1 MTLTELSIKRPT
13 LLVVLFTVLG
23 ILGLFSYQQLQYELL
38 PKMTPPVV
46 TVSIRYPG
54 ASPSE
59 VETSLTKPVEEA
71 VSAIEKI
78 SSITSTSTEG
88 MSIVAIEFSNSANIE
103 KALQDAQRKI
113 NEVRDR
119 FPTEAK
125 APVITRFALDEAPVL
140 RIGATSSL
148 PDTDFYQ
155 MLKDNIQPQLASVA
169 GVGQVYL
176 LGGREREIRVNI
188 DLERLQS
195 YSLTIPDVLKE
206 VGKANLDFPTGKIDD
221 RDRQFVV
228 RLAGKFTN
236 LEELKALILRS
247 SSFGPVAL
255 RDVAEVEDGFK
266 EITTLTR
273 VNGRSAVGIMVM
285 KQSDANTVD
294 VSRLTRAALSRLTVL
309 YHDRN
314 LSFDIAQDASTFT
327 IEAVTAVQHD
337 LMLAVLLV
345 ALVMMLFLHS
355 LRNSLIVLV
364 SIPTSLV
371 TTFIGM
377 YMFGF
382 SLNLMTLLSLSLV
395 VGVLVDDS
403 IVVLENIYRH
413 LERGEEPRQAALIGR
428 NEIGF
433 TALSITLVDVVV
445 FLPLSL
451 VSGIVGNILREFSV
465 VMVISTLVSLFV
477 SFTLTP
483 LLASRFSKVEK
494 FSGKNLPEKFA
505 IAFEGNF
512 QRFRQSYLDILQWSL
527 RNPYKVFF
535 SAIVL
540 LVASF
545 SLLVFG
551 FIGGEFISVS
561 DRGEFAVKLEL
572 EPGTPLAETN
582 RLTRSVERRLTAM
595 PEVKKV
601 MVNVGSSNEGFLNQ
615 SADNIS
621 EINVKLSPKE
631 DRTRSTDAIMQ
642 AIRIN
647 LQDIA
652 GLKANIN
659 PIGIFG
665 TANETP
671 VAVILSGPLRSQVT
685 RVAETLRD
693 SVKTIKGTADVKLT
707 SQIGSPEM
715 RIVVDREK
723 MASFGIS
730 IADVGAALRTAY
742 AGDEAG
748 KYRDGSDEYDIRVM
762 LDKSYR
768 QNTSTL
774 AEITFRTPQGDMVR
788 LGQFVTFEQDRGYTQ
803 LQRKDRNN
811 AVWVKAQVV
820 GRPVGSIGNDIERI
834 IANLKKSGIMPAT
847 VSYAYDSDLKRQ
859 KESNSTLMLSFLV
872 AIIFVYLIM
881 VALYDSYIW
890 PMVVMFSIPLAIIG
904 ALFALAITGK
914 SLSIFTILGI
924 IMLVGLVGKNAILL
938 VDFINKF
945 RLEGMEL
952 SEAIIEAAKDRLRPI
967 LMTTLTLI
975 FGLLPIA
982 LSGSSGSEWKS
993 GLAVALVGGLA
1004 SSMFLTLLV
1013 IPVVYVWFD
1022 REPGKFID
1030 WIIRQTMKFIEWFN
1044 SIFMKS
1050 FVLKGKR

>member
-1 MTLTELSIKRPT
+1 MTLTELAIKRPT
-13 LLVVLFTVLG
+13 LIVVLFTVLA
-23 ILGLFSYQQLQYELL
+23 ILGLFSYGQLQYELL

-78 SSITSTSTEG
+78 ASITSTSTEG
-88 MSIVAIEFSNSANIE
+88 LSIVAIEFSNSANIE

-119 FPTEAK
+119 FPDDAK
-125 APVITRFALDEAPVL
+125 PPVITRFALDEVPVL

-148 PDTDFYQ
+148 SDTDFYR
-155 MLKDNIQPQLASVA
+155 MLKDDIKPLLSSVA

-188 DLERLQS
+188 DLQRLQS
-195 YSLTIPDVLKE
+195 YSLTVPDLLKE

-228 RLAGKFTN
+228 RLAGKFSN
-236 LEELKALILRS
+236 LQELQDLVLRS
-247 SSFGPVAL
+247 TPNGKVTL

-266 EITTLTR
+266 EISTLTR
-273 VNGRSAVGIMVM
+273 LNGRASVGIMIM

-294 VSRLTRAALSRLTVL
+294 VSRLTRVALTRLEKL
-309 YHDRN
+309 YKEKN

-327 IEAVTAVQHD
+327 LEAVTAVQHD

-364 SIPTSLV
+364 SIPTSLI
-371 TTFIGM
+371 TTFTGM
-377 YMFGF
+377 YLFGF

-413 LERGEEPRQAALIGR
+413 LERGEEPRSAALLGR

-494 FSGKNLPEKFA
+494 LTGRNFFEKFA
-505 IAFEGNF
+505 IAFEQNY
-512 QRFRQSYLDILQWSL
+512 QRFRQFYLDLLQWSL
-527 RNPYKVFF
+527 RNPRKVFF
-535 SAIVL
+535 SAIL
-540 LVASF
+540 LLAASF
-545 SLLVFG
+545 SLLIFG
-551 FIGGEFISVS
+551 KIGGEFIEVS
-561 DRGEFAVKLEL
+561 DRGEFSVMLEL
-572 EPGTPLAETN
+572 EPGTNLEETN
-582 RLTRSVERRLTAM
+582 RLTRMVEHRLSAM
-595 PEVKKV
+595 PDVKKLL
-601 MVNVGSSNEGFLNQ
+601 VNVGASSEGFFNQ

-621 EINVKLSPKE
+621 ELNVRLSPKE
-631 DRTRSTDAIMQ
+631 ERKNSTGDVMQ
-642 AIRIN
+642 AIRTN
-647 LQDIA
+647 LKDVV
-652 GLKANIN
+652 GLKASIN

-671 VAVILSGPLRSQVT
+671 VAVIISGPLRSQVT
-685 RVAETLRD
+685 RVAEALRD
-693 SVKTIKGTADVKLT
+693 SIKTIPGTADVKLT
-707 SQIGSPEM
+707 SRVGNPEM

-723 MASFGIS
+723 MATFGLS

-748 KYRDGSDEYDIRVM
+748 KYRDGGDEYDIKVM
-762 LDKSYR
+762 LDKFYR
-768 QNTSTL
+768 QDTSTL
-774 AEITFRTPQGDMVR
+774 AEITFRTPQGDMVK
-788 LGQFVTFEQDRGYTQ
+788 LGQFVSFEQDRGYTL

-811 AVWVKAQVV
+811 AVWVKAQVI
-820 GRPVGSIGNDIERI
+820 GRPVGSIGQDIERVMT
-834 IANLKKSGIMPAT
+834 NMKKRGLMPST
-847 VSYAYDSDLKRQ
+847 LSYAYESDLKRQ
-859 KESNSTLMLSFLV
+859 GESFSTLLMAFMV

-881 VALYDSYIW
+881 VALYDSYVW

-904 ALFALAITGK
+904 ALFALALTGK

-945 RLEGMEL
+945 RLEGM
-952 SEAIIEAAKDRLRPI
+952 AINDSINEAAKERLRPI

-1022 REPGKFID
+1022 KLRSRLATFRWAKG
-1030 WIIRQTMKFIEWFN
+1030 TVN
-1044 SIFMKS
+1044 S
-1050 FVLKGKR
+1050 

>member
-13 LLVVLFTVLG
+13 LIVVLFSVLG
-23 ILGLFSYQQLQYELL
+23 ILGLFSYMQLQYELL

-46 TVSIRYPG
+46 TVSIQYPG
-54 ASPSE
+54 ASPGE

-78 SSITSTSTEG
+78 SAITSTSTEG
-88 MSIVAIEFSNSANIE
+88 LSVVSIEFSNSADIE

-113 NEVRDR
+113 NEVSDR
-119 FPTEAK
+119 FPDEAK
-125 APVITRFALDEAPVL
+125 APVITRFALDEVPVL
-140 RIGATSSL
+140 RIGVTSSL
-148 PDTDFYQ
+148 PDTDFYR
-155 MLKDNIQPQLASVA
+155 MLKDDVKPLLSSVA

-188 DLERLQS
+188 DLERLQG
-195 YSLTIPDVLKE
+195 YTLTVPDVLKE

-228 RLAGKFTN
+228 RLAGKFTS
-236 LEELKALILRS
+236 LEELKNLSLRS
-247 SSFGPVAL
+247 SSAGKVTL
-255 RDVAEVEDGFK
+255 RDVADVEDGFR

-273 VNGRSAVGIMVM
+273 VNGKSAVGIVIM

-294 VSRLTRAALSRLTVL
+294 VSRLTRAALSRLEKL
-309 YHDRN
+309 YKDRN

-327 IEAVTAVQHD
+327 LEAVTAVQHD
-337 LMLAVLLV
+337 LFLAVLLV
-345 ALVMMLFLHS
+345 ALVMLLFLHS
-355 LRNSLIVLV
+355 FRNSLIVLV

-377 YMFGF
+377 YLFGF

-413 LERGEEPRQAALIGR
+413 LERGEESRSAALAGR

-483 LLASRFSKVEK
+483 LLASRFSKVENL
-494 FSGKNLPEKFA
+494 SGKNPLEKFA
-505 IAFEGNF
+505 IAFERNF
-512 QRFRQSYLDILQWSL
+512 QRFRDHYIFLLQWSL
-527 RNPYKVFF
+527 RNPRKVILG
-535 SAIVL
+535 ATL
-540 LVASF
+540 LLFASF
-545 SLLVFG
+545 SLLFLG

-561 DRGEFAVKLEL
+561 DRGEFSVKMEL
-572 EPGTPLAETN
+572 EPGTRLDETN
-582 RLTRSVERRLTAM
+582 RLTRVVEGRLASM
-595 PEVKKV
+595 PEVKKILA
-601 MVNVGSSNEGFLNQ
+601 NVGVSTEGFFNQ

-621 EINVKLSPKE
+621 ELNVRLSAKE
-631 DRTRSTDAIMQ
+631 DRSRSTDEIMQ
-642 AIRIN
+642 SIRVG
-647 LQDIA
+647 LKDIV
-652 GLKANIN
+652 GLKASIN

-671 VAVILSGPLRSQVT
+671 VIVIISGPLRSQVT
-685 RVAETLRD
+685 RVAEALRD
-693 SVKTIKGTADVKLT
+693 SVKTISGTADVKLT
-707 SQIGSPEM
+707 SQVGNPEM
-715 RIVVDREK
+715 RVVVDREK
-723 MASFGIS
+723 MASFGLT

-748 KYRDGSDEYDIRVM
+748 KYREGNNEYDIRVK
-762 LDKSYR
+762 LDDHYR
-768 QNTSTL
+768 HDTATL
-774 AEITFRTPQGDMVR
+774 SEITFRTPGGDMVR
-788 LGQFVTFEQDRGYTQ
+788 LGQFVTIEQDRGYTQ
-803 LQRKDRNN
+803 LQRRDRNN
-811 AVWVKAQVV
+811 AVWVKSQVI
-820 GRPVGSIGNDIERI
+820 GRPVGSVGKEIERI
-834 IANLKKSGIMPAT
+834 LANMKKKGIMPST
-847 VSYAYDSDLKRQ
+847 VSYAYESDLKRQ
-859 KESNSTLMLSFLV
+859 GESNSTLLMSFMV
-872 AIIFVYLIM
+872 AMIFVYLIM
-881 VALYDSYIW
+881 VALYDSYVW

-904 ALFALAITGK
+904 ALFALALSGK

-952 SEAIIEAAKDRLRPI
+952 SEAIMESAKERLRPI

-982 LSGSSGSEWKS
+982 LSSSSGSEWKS
-993 GLAVALVGGLA
+993 GLAVALVGGLF

-1022 REPGKFID
+1022 KVHQKFSGLWRKPG
-1030 WIIRQTMKFIEWFN
+1030 
-1044 SIFMKS
+1044 
-1050 FVLKGKR
+1050 V

>member
-1 MTLTELSIKRPT
+1 MTITELSIKRPT
-13 LLVVLFTVLG
+13 LIVVLFTVLA
-23 ILGLFSYQQLQYELL
+23 ILGLFSYAQLQYELL

-46 TVSIRYPG
+46 TISIRYPG
-54 ASPSE
+54 ASPGE
-59 VETSLTKPVEEA
+59 VETSLTKPAEEA

-88 MSIVAIEFSNSANIE
+88 LSVVAIEFSNSANIE

-119 FPTEAK
+119 FPEEAK
-125 APVITRFALDEAPVL
+125 PPVITRFALDETPVL

-155 MLKDNIQPQLASVA
+155 MLKNDVKPLLSSVA

-176 LGGREREIRVNI
+176 VGGREREIRVNI
-188 DLERLQS
+188 DLQRLQG
-195 YSLTIPDVLKE
+195 YGLTVPDVLKE

-236 LEELKALILRS
+236 LEELQHLVLRS
-247 SSFGPVAL
+247 STTGTVTL
-255 RDVAEVEDGFK
+255 RDVAEVEDGFR

-273 VNGRSAVGIMVM
+273 LNGRASVGIMIM

-294 VSRLTRAALSRLTVL
+294 VSRLTRATLTRLEKL
-309 YHDRN
+309 YKDKS

-327 IEAVTAVQHD
+327 LDAVTAVQHD

-364 SIPTSLV
+364 SIPTSLI
-371 TTFIGM
+371 TTFTGM
-377 YMFGF
+377 YLFGF

-413 LERGEEPRQAALIGR
+413 LERGEEPAKAALAGR

-451 VSGIVGNILREFSV
+451 VSGLVGNILREFSV

-494 FSGKNLPEKFA
+494 LTGKNPFEVFA
-505 IAFEGNF
+505 ISFERNF
-512 QRFRQSYLDILQWSL
+512 HSFRQKYLDILQWSL
-527 RNPYKVFF
+527 HNPRKVFF
-535 SAIVL
+535 SAILL

-551 FIGGEFISVS
+551 KIGGEFIEVS
-561 DRGEFAVKLEL
+561 DQGEFSVMMEL
-572 EPGTPLAETN
+572 EPGTNLEETN
-582 RLTRSVERRLTAM
+582 RLTRMVEHRLSTL
-595 PEVKKV
+595 PEVKKLL
-601 MVNVGSSNEGFLNQ
+601 VNVGASSEGFFNQ

-621 EINVKLSPKE
+621 ELNVRLTPKE
-631 DRTRSTDAIMQ
+631 QRTRSTGEIMQ
-642 AIRIN
+642 AIRTS
-647 LQDIA
+647 LKDIP
-652 GLKANIN
+652 GLKTSIN

-671 VAVILSGPLRSQVT
+671 VAVILSGPTRSQVT
-685 RVAETLRD
+685 RVAEALRD
-693 SVKTIKGTADVKLT
+693 SIKTIKGTADVKLT
-707 SQIGSPEM
+707 SQVGSPEM

-723 MASFGIS
+723 MATFGLS

-748 KYRDGSDEYDIRVM
+748 KYRDGGDEYDIRVM
-762 LDKSYR
+762 LDKFYR
-768 QNTSTL
+768 QNTSTI
-774 AEITFRTPQGDMVR
+774 ADITFRTPQGDLVK

-811 AVWVKAQVV
+811 AVWLKAQAVD
-820 GRPVGSIGNDIERI
+820 RPIGSIGKDIERI
-834 IANLKKSGIMPAT
+834 IANMKKNGLMPAT
-847 VSYAYDSDLKRQ
+847 MSYAYESDLKRQ
-859 KESNSTLMLSFLV
+859 GESFSTLLIAFLI

-881 VALYDSYIW
+881 VALYDSYVW

-904 ALFALAITGK
+904 ALFALALTGK

-945 RLEGMEL
+945 RLEGMQLTE
-952 SEAIIEAAKDRLRPI
+952 SIIEAAKERLRPI

-982 LSGSSGSEWKS
+982 LSASSGSEWKS

-1022 REPGKFID
+1022 K
-1030 WIIRQTMKFIEWFN
+1030 IRTKVTSMRRI
-1044 SIFMKS
+1044 
-1050 FVLKGKR
+1050 KGTEQVQ

>member
-13 LLVVLFTVLG
+13 LIVVLFTVLG

-54 ASPSE
+54 ASPAE

-78 SSITSTSTEG
+78 ASITSTSTEG
-88 MSIVAIEFSNSANIE
+88 MSVVAIEFSNSANIE

-236 LEELKALILRS
+236 LEELRALVLRS
-247 SSFGPVAL
+247 SSSGTVAL

-294 VSRLTRAALSRLTVL
+294 VSRLTRSALSRLTAL
-309 YHDRN
+309 YHDRT

-345 ALVMMLFLHS
+345 ALVMILFLHS

-377 YMFGF
+377 YLFGF

-483 LLASRFSKVEK
+483 LLASRFSKVEN
-494 FSGKNLPEKFA
+494 FSGKNMAEKFA
-505 IAFEGNF
+505 IAFENNF
-512 QRFRQSYLDILQWSL
+512 QRFRQRYLDALQWSL

-535 SAIVL
+535 SAIL
-540 LVASF
+540 LLAASF

-551 FIGGEFISVS
+551 LIGGEFISVS

-595 PEVKKV
+595 AEVKKV

-671 VAVILSGPLRSQVT
+671 VAVIMSGPLRSQVT
-685 RVAETLRD
+685 RVAEALRD
-693 SVKTIKGTADVKLT
+693 SVKTIEGTADVKLT

-715 RIVVDREK
+715 RIVVDRDK
-723 MASFGIS
+723 MASFGIT

-774 AEITFRTPQGDMVR
+774 AEITFRTPQGDLVR
-788 LGQFVTFEQDRGYTQ
+788 LGQFVSFEQDRGYTQ

-820 GRPVGSIGNDIERI
+820 GRPVGSIGKEIERV

-945 RLEGMEL
+945 RLEGMER
-952 SEAIIEAAKDRLRPI
+952 SAAIIEAAKERLRPI

-1022 REPGKFID
+1022 SEPGKFIG
-1030 WIIRQTMKFIEWFN
+1030 WLIRQTMTFIEWFK
-1044 SIFMKS
+1044 SVIMKS
-1050 FVLKGKR
+1050 VVLKGKR

>member
-1 MTLTELSIKRPT
+1 MTLTELAIKRPT
-13 LLVVLFTVLG
+13 LIVVLFTVLG

-46 TVSIRYPG
+46 SISIVYPG

-78 SSITSTSTEG
+78 VSTTSTSTEG
-88 MSIVAIEFSNSANIE
+88 LSVVSIEFSNSANIE

-125 APVITRFALDEAPVL
+125 APVISRFALDEVPVL

-148 PDTDFYQ
+148 PDAEFYQ
-155 MLKDNIQPQLASVA
+155 LLKDNIKPLLASVD

-176 LGGREREIRVNI
+176 AGGREREIRVNL
-188 DLERLQS
+188 DLEKLQS
-195 YSLTIPDVLKE
+195 YGLTVPDLLKE

-228 RLAGKFTN
+228 RLAGKFTS
-236 LEELKALILRS
+236 LEELKNLILRS
-247 SSFGPVAL
+247 TSSGTVSL

-273 VNGRSAVGIMVM
+273 LNGRSAVGIMVM

-294 VSRLTRAALSRLTVL
+294 VSRLTRIALAKLEKL
-309 YHDRN
+309 YSARN
-314 LSFDIAQDASTFT
+314 LRFDIAQDASTFT
-327 IEAVTAVQHD
+327 LDAVTAVQHD
-337 LMLAVLLV
+337 LVLAVGLV
-345 ALVMMLFLHS
+345 ALVMLLFLHS

-377 YMFGF
+377 YLFGF

-395 VGVLVDDS
+395 VGILVDDS

-445 FLPLSL
+445 FVPLSL

-483 LLASRFSKVEK
+483 LLASRFSTVEH
-494 FSGKNLPEKFA
+494 FSGKNAVEKFA
-505 IAFEGNF
+505 LSFERNF
-512 QRFRQSYLDILQWSL
+512 LRMREGYITLLQWSL
-527 RNPYKVFF
+527 KNPRKVFF
-535 SAIVL
+535 SAMLL
-540 LVASF
+540 LVLSF
-545 SLLVFG
+545 LLPMLG

-582 RLTRSVERRLTAM
+582 RLTRSVEGRLRSM
-595 PEVKKV
+595 PEVQKV
-601 MVNVGSSNEGFLNQ
+601 MVNVGASSEGFFNQ
-615 SADNIS
+615 SADNIA
-621 EINVKLSPKE
+621 ELNVKLSPKNE
-631 DRTRSTDAIMQ
+631 RVRSTDELMQ
-642 AIRIN
+642 AVRSKLN
-647 LQDIA
+647 NIA
-652 GLKANIN
+652 GLKASIN

-671 VAVILSGPLRSQVT
+671 VVVILSGPVRSEVT

-693 SVKTIKGTADVKLT
+693 SLKNVRGTADIKLT
-707 SQIGSPEM
+707 SQVGNPEM

-748 KYRDGSDEYDIRVM
+748 KYRDGADEYAIRVM
-762 LDKSYR
+762 LDKYYR
-768 QNTSTL
+768 QDTATL
-774 AEITFRTPQGDMVR
+774 SEITFRTPQGDLVR
-788 LGQFVTFEQDRGYTQ
+788 LGQFVSFEQDRGYSQ
-803 LQRKDRNN
+803 LQRKNRNN
-811 AVWVKAQVV
+811 AVWVKSQVV
-820 GRPVGSIGNDIERI
+820 GRPVGSIGKEIDRI
-834 IANLKKSGIMPAT
+834 LLNMQKRGIMPST
-847 VSYAYDSDLKRQ
+847 VSSAYESDLKRQ
-859 KESNSTLMLSFLV
+859 GESNSTMLLSFLV

-881 VALYDSYIW
+881 VALYDSYVW

-904 ALFALAITGK
+904 ALVALAATGK
-914 SLSIFTILGI
+914 SLSMFTILGI
-924 IMLVGLVGKNAILL
+924 IMLIGLVGKNAILL

-945 RLEGMEL
+945 RQEGMAL
-952 SEAIIEAAKDRLRPI
+952 TEAIIESANERLRPI

-982 LSGSSGSEWKS
+982 LSQSSGSEWKS
-993 GLAVALVGGLA
+993 GLSVALVGGLV
-1004 SSMFLTLLV
+1004 SSLFLTLLV

-1022 REPGKFID
+1022 NLLVKVAAL
-1030 WIIRQTMKFIEWFN
+1030 RQRFKA
-1044 SIFMKS
+1044 
-1050 FVLKGKR
+1050 

>member
-13 LLVVLFTVLG
+13 LIVVLFSVLA
-23 ILGLFSYQQLQYELL
+23 ILGLFSYSQLQYELL

-54 ASPSE
+54 AAPGE

-88 MSIVAIEFSNSANIE
+88 LSVVAIEFSNSANIE

-119 FPTEAK
+119 FPDQAK
-125 APVITRFALDEAPVL
+125 PPVITRFALDEVPVL

-148 PDTDFYQ
+148 SDTDFYR
-155 MLKDNIQPQLASVA
+155 MLKNDIKPLLSSVA

-188 DLERLQS
+188 DLHRLQS
-195 YSLTIPDVLKE
+195 YSLTVPDVLKE

-236 LEELKALILRS
+236 LEELQNLVLRS
-247 SSFGPVAL
+247 SGSGTVTL
-255 RDVAEVEDGFK
+255 RDVAEVEDGFR

-294 VSRLTRAALSRLTVL
+294 VSRLTRITLTRLEKL
-309 YHDRN
+309 YKTSN
-314 LSFDIAQDASTFT
+314 LSFDVAQDASTFT
-327 IEAVTAVQHD
+327 LDAVTAVQHD

-364 SIPTSLV
+364 SIPTSLI
-371 TTFIGM
+371 TTFTGM
-377 YMFGF
+377 YLFGF

-413 LERGEEPRQAALIGR
+413 IERGEEPRNAALAGR

-494 FSGKNLPEKFA
+494 LSGKNPFEAFA
-505 IAFEGNF
+505 IAFERNF
-512 QRFRQSYLDILQWSL
+512 QNFRQKYLDILQWSL
-527 RNPYKVFF
+527 LNPRKVFF
-535 SAIVL
+535 SATL
-540 LVASF
+540 LLAASF

-551 FIGGEFISVS
+551 RIGGEFIEVS
-561 DRGEFAVKLEL
+561 DRGEFSVLMEL
-572 EPGTPLAETN
+572 EPGTNLEETN
-582 RLTRSVERRLTAM
+582 RLTRMVERRLSSM
-595 PEVKKV
+595 PEVKKLL
-601 MVNVGSSNEGFLNQ
+601 VNVGSSSEGFFNQ
-615 SADNIS
+615 SADNVS
-621 EINVKLSPKE
+621 ELNVRLTPKE
-631 DRTRSTDAIMQ
+631 DRIRSTGDIMQ
-642 AIRIN
+642 AVRKS
-647 LQDIA
+647 LKDIP
-652 GLKANIN
+652 GLKASIN

-671 VAVILSGPLRSQVT
+671 VVVILSGPLRSDVT
-685 RVAETLRD
+685 RVAEALKD
-693 SVKTIKGTADVKLT
+693 SVKTIPGTADVKLT
-707 SQIGSPEM
+707 SRVGNPEM

-723 MASFGIS
+723 MASFGLS

-748 KYRDGSDEYDIRVM
+748 KYRDGGDEYDIRVM
-762 LDKSYR
+762 LDRFFR

-774 AEITFRTPQGDMVR
+774 ADITFRTPQGDLVK
-788 LGQFVTFEQDRGYTQ
+788 LGQFVTFEQDRGYTM

-811 AVWVKAQVV
+811 SVWVKAQAI
-820 GRPVGSIGNDIERI
+820 GRPVGSIGQDIERI
-834 IANLKKSGIMPAT
+834 MTNMKKNGLMPPT
-847 VSYAYDSDLKRQ
+847 MTYAYESDLKRQ
-859 KESNSTLMLSFLV
+859 GESFSTILMAFLV

-881 VALYDSYIW
+881 VALYDSYVW

-904 ALFALAITGK
+904 ALFALAFTGK

-938 VDFINKF
+938 VDFVNKF

-952 SEAIIEAAKDRLRPI
+952 TESIIEAAKERLRPI

-982 LSGSSGSEWKS
+982 FSASSGSEWKS

-1022 REPGKFID
+1022 KLRTRMSAFRWGKG
-1030 WIIRQTMKFIEWFN
+1030 TEN
-1044 SIFMKS
+1044 A
-1050 FVLKGKR
+1050 

>member
-13 LLVVLFTVLG
+13 LIVVIFTVLG
-23 ILGLFSYQQLQYELL
+23 ILGLFSYRQLQYELL

-46 TVSIRYPG
+46 TISIRYPG
-54 ASPSE
+54 ASPGE

-88 MSIVAIEFSNSANIE
+88 LSVVAIEFSNSANIE

-113 NEVRDR
+113 NEVRDS
-119 FPTEAK
+119 FPDEAK
-125 APVITRFALDEAPVL
+125 APVITRFALDEVPVL

-155 MLKDNIQPQLASVA
+155 LLKDDIKPQLASIA

-176 LGGREREIRVNI
+176 LGGREREIKVNI

-206 VGKANLDFPTGKIDD
+206 VGKANIDFPTGKIDD
-221 RDRQFVV
+221 SDKQFVV
-228 RLAGKFTN
+228 RLAGKFTS
-236 LEELKALILRS
+236 LEELGALALRS
-247 SSFGPVAL
+247 SSTGTVTL

-294 VSRLTRAALSRLTVL
+294 VSRLTRTTLSRLTAL
-309 YHDRN
+309 YHSKN

-327 IEAVTAVQHD
+327 LEAVTAVQHD
-337 LMLAVLLV
+337 LMLAILLV

-377 YMFGF
+377 YAFGF

-413 LERGEEPRQAALIGR
+413 LERGEEPRHAALTGR

-494 FSGKNLPEKFA
+494 FSGKNIFERFA
-505 IAFEGNF
+505 IAFENSF
-512 QRFRQSYLDILQWSL
+512 QRLREGYLNLLQWSL
-527 RNPYKVFF
+527 RNPRKLFF
-535 SAIVL
+535 SAIIL
-540 LVASF
+540 LFSSF
-545 SLLVFG
+545 LLPFFG

-561 DRGEFAVKLEL
+561 DRGEFAVMLEL
-572 EPGTPLAETN
+572 EPGTPLEETN
-582 RLTRSVERRLTAM
+582 RVTRSVERRLTAM
-595 PEVKKV
+595 AEVKKV
-601 MVNVGSSNEGFLNQ
+601 MVNVGASNEGFFNQ

-621 EINVKLSPKE
+621 EINVRLSPKE
-631 DRTRSTDAIMQ
+631 ERSRSTDAIMQ

-652 GLKANIN
+652 GLKASIN

-685 RVAETLRD
+685 RVAEALRD
-693 SVKTIKGTADVKLT
+693 SVKTIAGTADVKLT
-707 SQIGSPEM
+707 SQVGSPEM

-723 MASFGIS
+723 MASFGLT

-748 KYRDGSDEYDIRVM
+748 KFRDGGDEYDIRVL
-762 LDKSYR
+762 LDKYYR
-768 QNTSTL
+768 QGTATL
-774 AEITFRTPQGDMVR
+774 SEITFRTPEGDLVR
-788 LGQFVTFEQDRGYTQ
+788 LGQFVSFEQDRGYTQ

-811 AVWVKAQVV
+811 AVWVKAQVI
-820 GRPVGSIGNDIERI
+820 GRPVGSIGKEIERI
-834 IANLKKSGIMPAT
+834 MGNMKKSGFMPST
-847 VSYAYDSDLKRQ
+847 VSYAYESDLKRQ
-859 KESNSTLMLSFLV
+859 GESNSTLLLSFLV

-881 VALYDSYIW
+881 VALYDSWIW
-890 PMVVMFSIPLAIIG
+890 PMVVMFSIPLALIG
-904 ALFALAITGK
+904 ALFALALTGK

-952 SEAIIEAAKDRLRPI
+952 SVAIIEAARERLRPI

-1022 REPGKFID
+1022 RMSRKLA
-1030 WIIRQTMKFIEWFN
+1030 R
-1044 SIFMKS
+1044 
-1050 FVLKGKR
+1050 LKRKP

>member
-13 LLVVLFTVLG
+13 LIVVLFSVLA
-23 ILGLFSYQQLQYELL
+23 ILGLFSYSQLQYELL

-54 ASPSE
+54 AAPGE

-88 MSIVAIEFSNSANIE
+88 LSVVAIEFSNSANIE

-119 FPTEAK
+119 FPDQAK
-125 APVITRFALDEAPVL
+125 PPVITRFALDEVPVL

-148 PDTDFYQ
+148 SDTDFYR
-155 MLKDNIQPQLASVA
+155 MLKNDIKPLLSSVA

-188 DLERLQS
+188 DLHRLQS
-195 YSLTIPDVLKE
+195 YSLTVPDVLKE

-236 LEELKALILRS
+236 LEELQNLVLRS
-247 SSFGPVAL
+247 SGSGTVTL
-255 RDVAEVEDGFK
+255 RDVAEVEDGFR

-294 VSRLTRAALSRLTVL
+294 VSRLTRITLTRLEKL
-309 YHDRN
+309 YKTSN
-314 LSFDIAQDASTFT
+314 LSFDVAQDASTFT
-327 IEAVTAVQHD
+327 LDAVTAVQHD

-364 SIPTSLV
+364 SIPTSLI
-371 TTFIGM
+371 TTFTGM
-377 YMFGF
+377 YLFGF

-413 LERGEEPRQAALIGR
+413 IERGEEPRNAALAGR

-451 VSGIVGNILREFSV
+451 VSVIVGNILREFSV

-494 FSGKNLPEKFA
+494 LSGKNPFEAFA
-505 IAFEGNF
+505 IAFERNF
-512 QRFRQSYLDILQWSL
+512 QNFRQKYLDILQWSL
-527 RNPYKVFF
+527 LNPRKVFF
-535 SAIVL
+535 SATL
-540 LVASF
+540 LLAASF

-551 FIGGEFISVS
+551 RIGGEFIEVS
-561 DRGEFAVKLEL
+561 DRGEFSVLMEL
-572 EPGTPLAETN
+572 EPGTNLEETN
-582 RLTRSVERRLTAM
+582 RLTRMVERRLSSM
-595 PEVKKV
+595 PEVKKLL
-601 MVNVGSSNEGFLNQ
+601 VNVGSSSEGFFNQ
-615 SADNIS
+615 SADNVS
-621 EINVKLSPKE
+621 ELNVRLTPKE
-631 DRTRSTDAIMQ
+631 DRIRSTGDIMQ
-642 AIRIN
+642 AVRKS
-647 LQDIA
+647 LKDIP
-652 GLKANIN
+652 GLKASIN

-671 VAVILSGPLRSQVT
+671 VVVILSGPLRSDVT
-685 RVAETLRD
+685 RVAEALKD
-693 SVKTIKGTADVKLT
+693 SVKTIPGTADVKLT
-707 SQIGSPEM
+707 SRVGNPEM

-723 MASFGIS
+723 MASFGLS

-748 KYRDGSDEYDIRVM
+748 KYRDGGDEYDIRVM
-762 LDKSYR
+762 LDRFFR

-774 AEITFRTPQGDMVR
+774 ADITFRTPQGDLVK
-788 LGQFVTFEQDRGYTQ
+788 LGQFVTFEQDRGYTM

-811 AVWVKAQVV
+811 SVWVKAQAI
-820 GRPVGSIGNDIERI
+820 GRPVGSIGQDIERI
-834 IANLKKSGIMPAT
+834 MTNMKKNGLMPPT
-847 VSYAYDSDLKRQ
+847 MTYAYESDLKRQ
-859 KESNSTLMLSFLV
+859 GESFSTLLMAFLV

-881 VALYDSYIW
+881 VALYDSYVW

-904 ALFALAITGK
+904 ALFALAFTGK

-938 VDFINKF
+938 VDFVNKF

-952 SEAIIEAAKDRLRPI
+952 TESIIEAAKERLRPI

-982 LSGSSGSEWKS
+982 FSASSGSEWKS

-1022 REPGKFID
+1022 KLRTRMSAFRWGKG
-1030 WIIRQTMKFIEWFN
+1030 TEN
-1044 SIFMKS
+1044 A
-1050 FVLKGKR
+1050 

>member
-13 LLVVLFTVLG
+13 LIVVLFTVLG
-23 ILGLFSYQQLQYELL
+23 ILGVFSYGQLRYELL

-46 TVSIRYPG
+46 SVSIRYPG
-54 ASPSE
+54 ASPGE

-78 SSITSTSTEG
+78 SSIISTSTDG
-88 MSIVAIEFSNSANIE
+88 LSVVTIEFANSADIE

-119 FPTEAK
+119 FPSESK
-125 APVITRFALDEAPVL
+125 APVITRFALDEVPVL

-148 PDTDFYQ
+148 PDTDFYKL
-155 MLKDNIQPQLASVA
+155 LKDDVKPLLSSVA
-169 GVGQVYL
+169 GVGEVYL

-195 YSLTIPDVLKE
+195 YSLTLPDVLKE
-206 VGKANLDFPTGKIDD
+206 IGKANLDFPTGKIDD

-236 LEELKALILRS
+236 LEELQALVLRTS
-247 SSFGPVAL
+247 SSAGTVYL
-255 RDVAEVEDGFK
+255 RDVAEVEDGFR
-266 EITTLTR
+266 EVTTLTR
-273 VNGRSAVGIMVM
+273 VNGRSAVGIIVM

-294 VSRLTRAALSRLTVL
+294 VSRLTRSALSRLEML
-309 YHDRN
+309 YKDKN

-327 IEAVTAVQHD
+327 LEAVTAVKHD
-337 LMLAVLLV
+337 LFLAVLLV
-345 ALVMMLFLHS
+345 ALVMLLFLHS

-377 YMFGF
+377 YLFGF
-382 SLNLMTLLSLSLV
+382 TLNLMTLLSLSLV

-413 LERGEEPRQAALIGR
+413 LERGEEPRQAALNGR

-451 VSGIVGNILREFSV
+451 VSGTVGNILREFSI
-465 VMVISTLVSLFV
+465 VMVISTLVSLLV

-483 LLASRFSKVEK
+483 LLASRFSKVENLAGSNFLER
-494 FSGKNLPEKFA
+494 FS
-505 IAFEGNF
+505 IAFEHNF
-512 QRFRQSYLDILQWSL
+512 NRLRQIYLNALQWSL
-527 RNPYKVFF
+527 CNPGKVIF
-535 SAIVL
+535 SSTVL
-540 LVASF
+540 LFGSF
-545 SLLVFG
+545 SLLAFG
-551 FIGGEFISVS
+551 LIGGEFISVS
-561 DRGEFAVKLEL
+561 DRGEFSVKLEL
-572 EPGTPLAETN
+572 EPGTRLDETN
-582 RLTRSVERRLTAM
+582 RLTRMVERRLSSM
-595 PEVKKV
+595 SEVEKV
-601 MVNVGSSNEGFLNQ
+601 LTSVGVSSEGFFNQ

-621 EINVKLSPKE
+621 ELNIKLSPKNE
-631 DRTRSTDAIMQ
+631 RSRSTDAIMQ
-642 AIRIN
+642 SIRIN
-647 LQDIA
+647 LKDIP
-652 GLKANIN
+652 GLKVSIN

-671 VAVILSGPLRSQVT
+671 VIVILSGPLRTQVT
-685 RVAETLRD
+685 HVAEVLRD
-693 SVKTIKGTADVKLT
+693 SLKTINGATDVKLT
-707 SQIGSPEM
+707 SQLGSPEM
-715 RIVVDREK
+715 RVVVDREK
-723 MASFGIS
+723 MAAFGLS
-730 IADVGAALRTAY
+730 IADVGATLRTAY

-748 KYRDGSDEYDIRVM
+748 KYREGDNEYDIRVM
-762 LDKSYR
+762 LDRYYR
-768 QNTSTL
+768 RDTGTL
-774 AEITFRTPQGDMVR
+774 SEITFRTPQGEMVR
-788 LGQFVTFEQDRGYTQ
+788 LGQFVSFEQDRGYTQ

-811 AVWVKAQVV
+811 SIWVKAQVI
-820 GRPVGSIGNDIERI
+820 GRPVGSVGLEIDRV
-834 IANLKKSGIMPAT
+834 IANMKKKGIMPST
-847 VSYAYDSDLKRQ
+847 MSFAYESDLKRQ
-859 KESNSTLMLSFLV
+859 GESFSTLLLAFMV

-881 VALYDSYIW
+881 VALYDSYVW

-904 ALFALAITGK
+904 ALFALALTGK
-914 SLSIFTILGI
+914 SLSIFTVLGI

-945 RLEGMEL
+945 RADGMERSL
-952 SEAIIEAAKDRLRPI
+952 AIIEAAKERLRPI
-967 LMTTLTLI
+967 LMTTMTMI
-975 FGLLPIA
+975 FGLLPIMF
-982 LSGSSGSEWKS
+982 SGSSGSEWKS
-993 GLAVALVGGLA
+993 GLAVALVGGLT

-1022 REPGKFID
+1022 KLVQWSRKL
-1030 WIIRQTMKFIEWFN
+1030 RA
-1044 SIFMKS
+1044 
-1050 FVLKGKR
+1050 

>member
-13 LLVVLFTVLG
+13 LIVVLFTVIG

-46 TVSIRYPG
+46 TVSILYPG
-54 ASPSE
+54 ASPGE

-88 MSIVAIEFSNSANIE
+88 LSVVAIEFSNSANIE

-119 FPTEAK
+119 FPNEAK
-125 APVITRFALDEAPVL
+125 APVITRFALDEVPVL

-148 PDTDFYQ
+148 PDAEFYQ
-155 MLKDNIQPQLASVA
+155 MLKDDIKPQLASVG

-188 DLERLQS
+188 DLARLQS
-195 YSLTIPDVLKE
+195 YGLTVTDVFKE
-206 VGKANLDFPTGKIDD
+206 VGKANSDFPTGKIDD
-221 RDRQFVV
+221 SDKQFVV
-228 RLAGKFTN
+228 RLSGKFTS
-236 LEELKALILRS
+236 LEELKNLVLRTTAS
-247 SSFGPVAL
+247 GTVAL

-294 VSRLTRAALSRLTVL
+294 VSRLTRAALSKLEKL
-309 YHDRN
+309 YSARH
-314 LSFDIAQDASTFT
+314 LHFDIAQDASTFT
-327 IEAVTAVQHD
+327 LEAVTAVQHD

-345 ALVMMLFLHS
+345 ALVMLLFLHS

-377 YMFGF
+377 YLFGF

-413 LERGEEPRQAALIGR
+413 LERGEEPRNAALAGR

-433 TALSITLVDVVV
+433 TALSITMVDVVV

-483 LLASRFSKVEK
+483 LLASRFSTVEK
-494 FSGKNLPEKFA
+494 FTGKNPVEKFA
-505 IAFEGNF
+505 VAFERNF
-512 QRFRQSYLDILQWSL
+512 QRLRQIYINLLQWSL
-527 RNPYKVFF
+527 RNPRKVFF
-535 SAIVL
+535 SAIL
-540 LVASF
+540 LLFLSF
-545 SLLVFG
+545 LLPFFG

-572 EPGTPLAETN
+572 EPGTPLQETN
-582 RLTRSVERRLTAM
+582 RLTRSVERRLTSMA
-595 PEVKKV
+595 EVKKV
-601 MVNVGSSNEGFLNQ
+601 MVNVGASTEGFFNQ

-621 EINVKLSPKE
+621 EINVRLTPKE
-631 DRTRSTDAIMQ
+631 ERTRSTDTIMQ
-642 AIRIN
+642 AIRVN
-647 LQDIA
+647 LQDIV
-652 GLKANIN
+652 GLKASIN

-671 VAVILSGPLRSQVT
+671 VAVIISGPLRSQVT
-685 RVAETLRD
+685 RVAEALRD
-693 SVKTIKGTADVKLT
+693 SLKTVSGTADIKLT

-715 RIVVDREK
+715 RVIVDREK
-723 MASFGIS
+723 MGTFGIS

-748 KYRDGSDEYDIRVM
+748 KYRDGGDEYDIRVM
-762 LDKSYR
+762 LDKYYR
-768 QNTSTL
+768 QDTSTL
-774 AEITFRTPQGDMVR
+774 SEITFRTSQGDMVR

-820 GRPVGSIGNDIERI
+820 GRPVGSIGKEIERI
-834 IANLKKSGIMPAT
+834 MANMKKTLLMPST
-847 VSYAYDSDLKRQ
+847 VSYAYESDLKRQ
-859 KESNSTLMLSFLV
+859 GESNSTLLLSFLV

-881 VALYDSYIW
+881 VALYDSWIW

-924 IMLVGLVGKNAILL
+924 IMLIGLVGKNAILL

-945 RLEGMEL
+945 RDEGMEL
-952 SEAIIEAAKDRLRPI
+952 SEAILEAAKERLRPI

-982 LSGSSGSEWKS
+982 LSQSSGSEWKS
-993 GLAVALVGGLA
+993 GLSVALVGGLF

-1022 REPGKFID
+1022 KMQGKFS
-1030 WIIRQTMKFIEWFN
+1030 K
-1044 SIFMKS
+1044 
-1050 FVLKGKR
+1050 LKRKQAV

>member
-1 MTLTELSIKRPT
+1 MTLTELAIKRPT
-13 LLVVLFTVLG
+13 LIVVLFTILG

-46 TVSIRYPG
+46 TVSIVYPG
-54 ASPSE
+54 ASPGE

-78 SSITSTSTEG
+78 VSITSTSTEG
-88 MSIVAIEFSNSANIE
+88 LAVVTIEFSNSANIE

-125 APVITRFALDEAPVL
+125 APVITRFALDEVPVL

-148 PDTDFYQ
+148 PDAAFYQ
-155 MLKDNIQPQLASVA
+155 MLKDNVKPQLSSVD

-176 LGGREREIRVNI
+176 LGGREREIRVNL
-188 DLERLQS
+188 DLAKIQS
-195 YSLTIPDVLKE
+195 YGLTVPDLLKE

-221 RDRQFVV
+221 SDRQFVV
-228 RLAGKFTN
+228 RLAGKFAS
-236 LEELKALILRS
+236 LEELKNLVLRS
-247 SSFGPVAL
+247 TVSGTVAL

-273 VNGRSAVGIMVM
+273 LNGRSAVGIMVM

-294 VSRLTRAALSRLTVL
+294 VSRLTRLALTRLEKL
-309 YHDRN
+309 YSNNN
-314 LSFDIAQDASTFT
+314 LRFDIAQDASTFT
-327 IEAVTAVQHD
+327 LDAVTAVQHD
-337 LMLAVLLV
+337 LLVAVVLV
-345 ALVMMLFLHS
+345 ALVMLLFLHS

-377 YMFGF
+377 YLFSF

-395 VGVLVDDS
+395 VGILVDDS

-413 LERGEEPRQAALIGR
+413 LERGEEPRQAALAGR

-483 LLASRFSKVEK
+483 LLASRFSKVEH
-494 FSGKNLPEKFA
+494 FSGKNVVEKFA
-505 IAFEGNF
+505 LSFERNF
-512 QRFRQSYLDILQWSL
+512 LQMRQGYINLLKWSL
-527 RNPYKVFF
+527 GNPKKVFF
-535 SAIVL
+535 SAMLL
-540 LVASF
+540 LVLSF
-545 SLLVFG
+545 LLPFFG

-582 RLTRSVERRLTAM
+582 RLSRSVERRLRSM

-601 MVNVGSSNEGFLNQ
+601 MVNVGSSSEGFFNQ
-615 SADNIS
+615 SADNIAELS
-621 EINVKLSPKE
+621 VRLSPKE
-631 DRTRSTDAIMQ
+631 ERIRSTDAVMGSVR
-642 AIRIN
+642 AN
-647 LQDIA
+647 LFAIA
-652 GLKANIN
+652 GLKASIN

-671 VAVILSGPLRSQVT
+671 VMVILSGPMRSQVT
-685 RVAETLRD
+685 RVAELLRD
-693 SVKTIKGTADVKLT
+693 SLKTVSGTADIKLT
-707 SQIGSPEM
+707 SQVGNPEM

-748 KYRDGSDEYDIRVM
+748 KYRDGADEYNIRVM
-762 LDKSYR
+762 LDKFYR
-768 QNTSTL
+768 QDTSTL
-774 AEITFRTPQGDMVR
+774 SEITFRTPQGDMVR
-788 LGQFVTFEQDRGYTQ
+788 LGQFVSFEQDRGYSQ
-803 LQRKDRNN
+803 LQRKNRNN

-820 GRPVGSIGNDIERI
+820 GRPVGSIGKEIDRI
-834 IANLKKSGIMPAT
+834 LLNMKNKALMPST
-847 VSYAYDSDLKRQ
+847 VSYAYESDLKRQ
-859 KESNSTLMLSFLV
+859 GESNSTLLFSLIV
-872 AIIFVYLIM
+872 AISFVYLIM
-881 VALYDSYIW
+881 VALYDSYVW
-890 PMVVMFSIPLAIIG
+890 PMVVMFSIPLALIG
-904 ALFALAITGK
+904 ALGALAVTGK

-924 IMLVGLVGKNAILL
+924 IMLIGLVGKNAILL

-945 RLEGMEL
+945 RQEGMEL
-952 SEAIIEAAKDRLRPI
+952 SEAIIESAQERLRPI

-982 LSGSSGSEWKS
+982 LSQSSGSEWKS
-993 GLAVALVGGLA
+993 GLSVALVGGLF

-1022 REPGKFID
+1022 NLLGKIAL
-1030 WIIRQTMKFIEWFN
+1030 
-1044 SIFMKS
+1044 
-1050 FVLKGKR
+1050 LKARLKA

>member
-1 MTLTELSIKRPT
+1 MTLTELAIKRPT
-13 LLVVLFTVLG
+13 LIVVLFTVLA
-23 ILGLFSYQQLQYELL
+23 ILGLFSYNQLQYELL

-54 ASPSE
+54 ASPGE

-78 SSITSTSTEG
+78 ASITSTSTEG
-88 MSIVAIEFSNSANIE
+88 LSVVAIEFSNSANIE

-119 FPTEAK
+119 FPEEAK
-125 APVITRFALDEAPVL
+125 PPVITRFALDEAPVL

-148 PDTDFYQ
+148 PDTDFYR
-155 MLKDNIQPQLASVA
+155 MLKDDVKPLLSSVA

-195 YSLTIPDVLKE
+195 YGLTVPDVLKE
-206 VGKANLDFPTGKIDD
+206 VGKANLEFPTGKIDD

-228 RLAGKFTN
+228 RLAGKFASLRELQN
-236 LEELKALILRS
+236 LVLRS
-247 SSFGPVAL
+247 TPTGKVTLS
-255 RDVAEVEDGFK
+255 DVAEVEDGFK

-273 VNGRSAVGIMVM
+273 LNGRASVGIMIM

-294 VSRLTRAALSRLTVL
+294 VSRLTRVTLIRLEKL
-309 YHDRN
+309 YKDKN
-314 LSFDIAQDASTFT
+314 LSFDIAQDSSTFT
-327 IEAVTAVQHD
+327 LEAVTAVQHD

-364 SIPTSLV
+364 SIPTSLI
-371 TTFIGM
+371 TTFTGM
-377 YMFGF
+377 YLFGF

-413 LERGEEPRQAALIGR
+413 LERGEEPRSAALLGR

-451 VSGIVGNILREFSV
+451 VSGLVGNILREFSV

-483 LLASRFSKVEK
+483 LLASRFSKVENLT
-494 FSGKNLPEKFA
+494 GKNPLEKFA
-505 IAFEGNF
+505 IAFEHNY
-512 QRFRQSYLDILQWSL
+512 QRFRQHYLDLLQWGL
-527 RNPYKVFF
+527 HNPRKVFF
-535 SAIVL
+535 SAIL
-540 LVASF
+540 LLAASF

-551 FIGGEFISVS
+551 KIGGEFIEVS
-561 DRGEFAVKLEL
+561 DRGEFSVMLEL
-572 EPGTPLAETN
+572 EPGTNLEETN
-582 RLTRSVERRLTAM
+582 RLTRQVEHRLSSM
-595 PEVKKV
+595 PEVKKLL
-601 MVNVGSSNEGFLNQ
+601 VNVGASSEGFFNQ

-621 EINVKLSPKE
+621 ELNVRLSPKE
-631 DRTRSTDAIMQ
+631 QRTNSTGDVMQ
-642 AIRIN
+642 RVRN
-647 LQDIA
+647 SLKDVV
-652 GLKANIN
+652 GLKASIN

-671 VAVILSGPLRSQVT
+671 VAVILSGPLRTQVT
-685 RVAETLRD
+685 RVAEALRD
-693 SVKTIKGTADVKLT
+693 SIKTIPGTADVKLT
-707 SQIGSPEM
+707 SRVGNPEM

-723 MASFGIS
+723 MATFGIS

-748 KYRDGSDEYDIRVM
+748 KYRDGGDEYDIRVM
-762 LDKSYR
+762 LDKYYR
-768 QNTSTL
+768 QDTSTL
-774 AEITFRTPQGDMVR
+774 ADITFRTPQGDLVK
-788 LGQFVTFEQDRGYTQ
+788 LGQFVSFEQDRGYTL

-811 AVWVKAQVV
+811 AVWVKAQVI
-820 GRPVGSIGNDIERI
+820 GRPVGSIGQDIERVFK
-834 IANLKKSGIMPAT
+834 NMKKRGLMPST
-847 VSYAYDSDLKRQ
+847 VSYTYESDLKRQ
-859 KESNSTLMLSFLV
+859 GESFSTLLSAFMV

-881 VALYDSYIW
+881 VALYDSYVW

-904 ALFALAITGK
+904 ALFALALTGK

-945 RLEGMEL
+945 REEGMGLTE
-952 SEAIIEAAKDRLRPI
+952 SIIEAAKERLRPI

-982 LSGSSGSEWKS
+982 LSSSSGSEWKS

-1022 REPGKFID
+1022 KLRTKISAIRWGKATPNA
-1030 WIIRQTMKFIEWFN
+1030 QK
-1044 SIFMKS
+1044 
-1050 FVLKGKR
+1050 

>member
-13 LLVVLFTVLG
+13 LIVVLFSVLA
-23 ILGLFSYQQLQYELL
+23 ILGLFSYSQLQYELL

-54 ASPSE
+54 AAPGE

-88 MSIVAIEFSNSANIE
+88 LSVVAIEFSNSANIE

-119 FPTEAK
+119 FPDQAK
-125 APVITRFALDEAPVL
+125 PPVITRFALDEVPVL

-148 PDTDFYQ
+148 SDTDFYR
-155 MLKDNIQPQLASVA
+155 MLKNDIKPLLSSVA

-188 DLERLQS
+188 DLHRLQS
-195 YSLTIPDVLKE
+195 YSLTVPDVLKE

-236 LEELKALILRS
+236 LEELQNLVLRS
-247 SSFGPVAL
+247 SGSGTVTL
-255 RDVAEVEDGFK
+255 RDVAEVEDGFR

-294 VSRLTRAALSRLTVL
+294 VSRLTRITLTRLEKL
-309 YHDRN
+309 YKTSN
-314 LSFDIAQDASTFT
+314 LSFDVAQDASTFT
-327 IEAVTAVQHD
+327 LDAVTAVQHD

-364 SIPTSLV
+364 SIPTSLI
-371 TTFIGM
+371 TTFTGM
-377 YMFGF
+377 YLFGF

-413 LERGEEPRQAALIGR
+413 IERGEEPRNAALAGR

-494 FSGKNLPEKFA
+494 LSGKNPFEAFA
-505 IAFEGNF
+505 IAFERNF
-512 QRFRQSYLDILQWSL
+512 QNFRQKYLDILQWSL
-527 RNPYKVFF
+527 LNPRKVIF
-535 SAIVL
+535 SATL
-540 LVASF
+540 LLAASF

-551 FIGGEFISVS
+551 RIGGEFIEVS
-561 DRGEFAVKLEL
+561 DRGEFSVLMEL
-572 EPGTPLAETN
+572 EPGTNLEETN
-582 RLTRSVERRLTAM
+582 RLTRMVERRLSSM
-595 PEVKKV
+595 PEVKKLL
-601 MVNVGSSNEGFLNQ
+601 VNVGSSSEGFFNQ
-615 SADNIS
+615 SADNVS
-621 EINVKLSPKE
+621 ELNVRLTPKE
-631 DRTRSTDAIMQ
+631 DRIRSTGDIMQ
-642 AIRIN
+642 AVRKS
-647 LQDIA
+647 LKDIP
-652 GLKANIN
+652 GLKASIN

-671 VAVILSGPLRSQVT
+671 VVVILSGPLRSDVT
-685 RVAETLRD
+685 RVAEALKD
-693 SVKTIKGTADVKLT
+693 SVKTIPGTADVKLT
-707 SQIGSPEM
+707 SRVGNPEM

-723 MASFGIS
+723 MASFGLS

-748 KYRDGSDEYDIRVM
+748 KYRDGGDEYDIRVM
-762 LDKSYR
+762 LDRFFR

-774 AEITFRTPQGDMVR
+774 ADITFRTPQGDLVK
-788 LGQFVTFEQDRGYTQ
+788 LGQFVTFEQDRGYTM

-811 AVWVKAQVV
+811 SVWVKAQAI
-820 GRPVGSIGNDIERI
+820 GRPVGSIGQDIERI
-834 IANLKKSGIMPAT
+834 MGNMKKNGLMPPT
-847 VSYAYDSDLKRQ
+847 MTYAYESDLKRQ
-859 KESNSTLMLSFLV
+859 GESFSTLLMAFLV

-881 VALYDSYIW
+881 VALYDSYVW

-904 ALFALAITGK
+904 ALFALAFTGK

-938 VDFINKF
+938 VDFVNKF

-952 SEAIIEAAKDRLRPI
+952 TESIIEAAKERLRPI

-982 LSGSSGSEWKS
+982 FSASSGSEWKS

-1022 REPGKFID
+1022 KLRTRMSAFRWGKG
-1030 WIIRQTMKFIEWFN
+1030 TEN
-1044 SIFMKS
+1044 A
-1050 FVLKGKR
+1050 

>member
-1 MTLTELSIKRPT
+1 MTLTELAIKRPT
-13 LLVVLFTVLG
+13 LIVVLFTVLG

-54 ASPSE
+54 ASPGE

-88 MSIVAIEFSNSANIE
+88 LSVVAIEFSNSANIE

-119 FPTEAK
+119 FPNEAK
-125 APVITRFALDEAPVL
+125 APVITRFALDEVPVL

-148 PDTDFYQ
+148 PDAEFYQ
-155 MLKDNIQPQLASVA
+155 MLKDDIKPLLASVG

-188 DLERLQS
+188 DLARLQS
-195 YSLTIPDVLKE
+195 YGLTVTDVFKE
-206 VGKANLDFPTGKIDD
+206 VGKANSDFPTGKIDD
-221 RDRQFVV
+221 SDKQFVV
-228 RLAGKFTN
+228 RLAGKFTS
-236 LEELKALILRS
+236 LEELKNLVLRS
-247 SSFGPVAL
+247 TPSGTVAL

-294 VSRLTRAALSRLTVL
+294 VSRLTRAALSKLEKL
-309 YHDRN
+309 YSARH
-314 LSFDIAQDASTFT
+314 LHFDIAQDASTFT
-327 IEAVTAVQHD
+327 LEAVTAVQHD
-337 LMLAVLLV
+337 LLLAVLLV
-345 ALVMMLFLHS
+345 ALVMLLFLHS

-377 YMFGF
+377 YLFGF

-413 LERGEEPRQAALIGR
+413 LERGEEPGTAALAGR

-433 TALSITLVDVVV
+433 TALSITMVDVVV

-483 LLASRFSKVEK
+483 LLASRFSTVEK
-494 FSGKNLPEKFA
+494 FTGKNALEKFA
-505 IAFEGNF
+505 LAFESNF
-512 QRFRQSYLDILQWSL
+512 QRLRQSYIDLLQWSL
-527 RNPYKVFF
+527 QNPRKVFF
-535 SAIVL
+535 SAIL
-540 LVASF
+540 LLFLSF
-545 SLLVFG
+545 LLPFFG

-572 EPGTPLAETN
+572 EPGTPLQETN
-582 RLTRSVERRLTAM
+582 RLTRSVERRLTSMA
-595 PEVKKV
+595 EVKKV
-601 MVNVGSSNEGFLNQ
+601 MVNVGASSEGFFNQ

-621 EINVKLSPKE
+621 EINVRLTPKE
-631 DRTRSTDAIMQ
+631 ERTRSTDTIMQ
-642 AIRIN
+642 AIRLN

-652 GLKANIN
+652 GLKASIN

-671 VAVILSGPLRSQVT
+671 VAVIISGPLRSQVT
-685 RVAETLRD
+685 RVAEALRD
-693 SVKTIKGTADVKLT
+693 SLKTVSGTADIKLA

-715 RIVVDREK
+715 RVIVDREK
-723 MASFGIS
+723 MGTFGIS

-748 KYRDGSDEYDIRVM
+748 KYRDGGDEYDIRVM
-762 LDKSYR
+762 LDKYYR
-768 QNTSTL
+768 QDTSTL
-774 AEITFRTPQGDMVR
+774 SEITFRTPQGDLVR

-820 GRPVGSIGNDIERI
+820 GRPVGSIGKEIERI
-834 IANLKKSGIMPAT
+834 MANMKKNLVMPST
-847 VSYAYDSDLKRQ
+847 VSYAYESDLKRQ
-859 KESNSTLMLSFLV
+859 GESNSTLLLSFLV
-872 AIIFVYLIM
+872 AIIFVYLVM
-881 VALYDSYIW
+881 VALYDSWIW

-904 ALFALAITGK
+904 ALFALALTGK

-924 IMLVGLVGKNAILL
+924 IMLIGLVGKNAILL

-945 RLEGMEL
+945 REEGMEL
-952 SEAIIEAAKDRLRPI
+952 SAAILEAAKERLRPI

-982 LSGSSGSEWKS
+982 LSQSSGSEWKS
-993 GLAVALVGGLA
+993 GLSVALVGGLF

-1022 REPGKFID
+1022 KMQGKFSKLK
-1030 WIIRQTMKFIEWFN
+1030 R
-1044 SIFMKS
+1044 KS
-1050 FVLKGKR
+1050 GV

>member
-13 LLVVLFTVLG
+13 LIVVLFTVLG
-23 ILGLFSYQQLQYELL
+23 ILGLFSYRQLQYELL

-46 TVSIRYPG
+46 TISIRYPG

-88 MSIVAIEFSNSANIE
+88 MCVVAIEFSNSANIE

-119 FPTEAK
+119 FPDEAK
-125 APVITRFALDEAPVL
+125 EPVITRFALDEVPVL

-155 MLKDNIQPQLASVA
+155 LLKDDIKPQLASIA

-195 YSLTIPDVLKE
+195 YNLTIPDVLKE
-206 VGKANLDFPTGKIDD
+206 VGKANIDFPTGKIDD

-228 RLAGKFTN
+228 RLAGKFTS
-236 LEELKALILRS
+236 LEELKALVLRS
-247 SSFGPVAL
+247 SSTGTVTL

-294 VSRLTRAALSRLTVL
+294 VSRLTRATLSRLTAL
-309 YHDRN
+309 YHNRN

-327 IEAVTAVQHD
+327 LEAVTAVQHD
-337 LMLAVLLV
+337 LMLAILLV

-377 YMFGF
+377 YVFGF

-413 LERGEEPRQAALIGR
+413 LERGEEPRKAALAGR

-494 FSGKNLPEKFA
+494 LSGKNMLEKFA
-505 IAFEGNF
+505 ITFERNF
-512 QRFRQSYLDILQWSL
+512 QQLRQRYLDLLQWSL
-527 RNPYKVFF
+527 RNPRKVFF
-535 SAIVL
+535 SAIIL
-540 LVASF
+540 LFSSF
-545 SLLVFG
+545 LLPFFG

-561 DRGEFAVKLEL
+561 DRGEFAVMLEL
-572 EPGTPLAETN
+572 EPGTTLEETN

-595 PEVKKV
+595 AEVKKV
-601 MVNVGSSNEGFLNQ
+601 MVNVGASNEGFFNQ

-621 EINVKLSPKE
+621 EINVRLSPKE
-631 DRTRSTDAIMQ
+631 ERSRSTDAIMQ
-642 AIRIN
+642 AIRLN

-652 GLKANIN
+652 GLKASIN

-685 RVAETLRD
+685 RVAEALRD
-693 SVKTIKGTADVKLT
+693 SIKTIAGTADVKLT
-707 SQIGSPEM
+707 SQVGSPEM

-723 MASFGIS
+723 MASFGLTIT
-730 IADVGAALRTAY
+730 DVGAALRTAY

-748 KYRDGSDEYDIRVM
+748 KYRERGDEYDIRVM
-762 LDKSYR
+762 LDKFYR
-768 QNTSTL
+768 QDTSTL
-774 AEITFRTPQGDMVR
+774 SEITFRTPQGDLVR

-811 AVWVKAQVV
+811 AVWVKAQVI
-820 GRPVGSIGNDIERI
+820 GRPVGSIGKEIERI
-834 IANLKKSGIMPAT
+834 MVNIKKSGLMPST
-847 VSYAYDSDLKRQ
+847 LSFAYESDLKRQ
-859 KESNSTLMLSFLV
+859 GESNSTLLLSFLV

-881 VALYDSYIW
+881 VALYDSWVW
-890 PMVVMFSIPLAIIG
+890 PMVVMFSIPLALIG
-904 ALFALAITGK
+904 ALFALAVTAK

-945 RLEGMEL
+945 RLDGMEL
-952 SEAIIEAAKDRLRPI
+952 TVAIIEAAKERLRPI

-982 LSGSSGSEWKS
+982 ISGSSGSEWKS

-1022 REPGKFID
+1022 NVSRKLSGFK
-1030 WIIRQTMKFIEWFN
+1030 K
-1044 SIFMKS
+1044 
-1050 FVLKGKR
+1050 KRGA

>member
-13 LLVVLFTVLG
+13 LIVVLFTVLA
-23 ILGLFSYQQLQYELL
+23 ILGLFSYAQLQYELL

-54 ASPSE
+54 ASPGE
-59 VETSLTKPVEEA
+59 VETSLTKPAEEA

-88 MSIVAIEFSNSANIE
+88 LSVVAIEFSNSANIE

-119 FPTEAK
+119 FPEEAK
-125 APVITRFALDEAPVL
+125 PPVITRFALDETPVL

-155 MLKDNIQPQLASVA
+155 MLKNDVKPLLSSVA

-176 LGGREREIRVNI
+176 VGGREREIRVNI
-188 DLERLQS
+188 DLQRLQG
-195 YSLTIPDVLKE
+195 YGLTVPDVLKE

-236 LEELKALILRS
+236 LEELQHLVLRS
-247 SSFGPVAL
+247 STTGTVTL
-255 RDVAEVEDGFK
+255 RDVAEVEDGFR

-273 VNGRSAVGIMVM
+273 LNGRASVGIMIM

-294 VSRLTRAALSRLTVL
+294 VSRLTRATLTRLEKL
-309 YHDRN
+309 YKDKS
-314 LSFDIAQDASTFT
+314 LSFDVAQDASTFT
-327 IEAVTAVQHD
+327 LDAVTAVQHD

-364 SIPTSLV
+364 SIPTSLI
-371 TTFIGM
+371 TTFTGM
-377 YMFGF
+377 YLFGF

-413 LERGEEPRQAALIGR
+413 LERGEEPAKAALAGR

-451 VSGIVGNILREFSV
+451 VSGLVGNILREFSV

-494 FSGKNLPEKFA
+494 LAGKNPFEVFA
-505 IAFEGNF
+505 ISFERNF
-512 QRFRQSYLDILQWSL
+512 HSFRQKYLDILQWSL
-527 RNPYKVFF
+527 HNPRKVFF
-535 SAIVL
+535 SAILL

-551 FIGGEFISVS
+551 KIGGEFIEVS
-561 DRGEFAVKLEL
+561 DQGEFSVMMEL
-572 EPGTPLAETN
+572 EPGTNLEETN
-582 RLTRSVERRLTAM
+582 RLTRMVEHRLSTL
-595 PEVKKV
+595 PEVKK
-601 MVNVGSSNEGFLNQ
+601 MLVNVGASSEGFFNQ

-621 EINVKLSPKE
+621 ELNVRLTPKE
-631 DRTRSTDAIMQ
+631 QRTRSTGEIMQ
-642 AIRIN
+642 AIRTS
-647 LQDIA
+647 LKDIP
-652 GLKANIN
+652 GLKTSIN

-671 VAVILSGPLRSQVT
+671 VAVILSGPTRSQVT
-685 RVAETLRD
+685 RVAEALRD
-693 SVKTIKGTADVKLT
+693 SIKTIKGTADVKLT
-707 SQIGSPEM
+707 SQVGSPEM

-723 MASFGIS
+723 MATFGLS

-748 KYRDGSDEYDIRVM
+748 KYRDGGDEYDIRVM
-762 LDKSYR
+762 LDKFYR
-768 QNTSTL
+768 QNTSTI
-774 AEITFRTPQGDMVR
+774 ADITFRTPQGDLVK

-811 AVWVKAQVV
+811 AVWVKAQAVD
-820 GRPVGSIGNDIERI
+820 RPVGSIGKDIERI
-834 IANLKKSGIMPAT
+834 IANMKKNGLMPAT
-847 VSYAYDSDLKRQ
+847 MSYAYESDLKRQ
-859 KESNSTLMLSFLV
+859 GESFSTLLIAFLI

-881 VALYDSYIW
+881 VALYDSYVW

-904 ALFALAITGK
+904 ALFALALTGK

-945 RLEGMEL
+945 RLEGMQLTE
-952 SEAIIEAAKDRLRPI
+952 SIIEAAKERLRPI

-982 LSGSSGSEWKS
+982 LSASSGSEWKS

-1022 REPGKFID
+1022 K
-1030 WIIRQTMKFIEWFN
+1030 IRTKVTSMRRI
-1044 SIFMKS
+1044 
-1050 FVLKGKR
+1050 KGTEQVQ

>member
-13 LLVVLFTVLG
+13 LIVVLFTVLG
-23 ILGLFSYQQLQYELL
+23 ILGLFSYRQLQYELL

-78 SSITSTSTEG
+78 ASITSTSTEG
-88 MSIVAIEFSNSANIE
+88 MSVVAIEFSNSANIE

-119 FPTEAK
+119 FPSEAK

-148 PDTDFYQ
+148 PDTDFYR
-155 MLKDNIQPQLASVA
+155 MLKDDIKPQLASIA

-195 YSLTIPDVLKE
+195 YGITVPDLLKE
-206 VGKANLDFPTGKIDD
+206 VGKANIDFPAGKIDD
-221 RDRQFVV
+221 RDKEFVV
-228 RLAGKFTN
+228 RLAGKFTS
-236 LEELKALILRS
+236 LEELKALVLRS
-247 SSFGPVAL
+247 SATGTVTL

-294 VSRLTRAALSRLTVL
+294 VSRLTRVTLSRLTAL
-309 YHDRN
+309 YHQSN

-327 IEAVTAVQHD
+327 LEAVTAVQQD

-377 YMFGF
+377 YLFGF

-413 LERGEEPRQAALIGR
+413 LERGEEPRQAALLGR

-483 LLASRFSKVEK
+483 LLASRFSKVEN
-494 FSGKNLPEKFA
+494 FSGKNIFERFA
-505 IAFEGNF
+505 IAFERNF
-512 QRFRQSYLDILQWSL
+512 QRMRERYLELLQWSL
-527 RNPYKVFF
+527 HNPHKVFF
-535 SAIVL
+535 SAIL
-540 LVASF
+540 MLFASF

-551 FIGGEFISVS
+551 LIGGEFISVS

-582 RLTRSVERRLTAM
+582 RLTRSVERRLTGMA
-595 PEVKKV
+595 EVKKV
-601 MVNVGSSNEGFLNQ
+601 MVNVGSSSEGFLNQ
-615 SADNIS
+615 SADNIA

-631 DRTRSTDAIMQ
+631 ERTRSTDAIMQ
-642 AIRIN
+642 AIRLN
-647 LQDIA
+647 LQDIV
-652 GLKANIN
+652 GLKASIN

-671 VAVILSGPLRSQVT
+671 VAVILSGPSRNEVT
-685 RVAETLRD
+685 RVARMLRD
-693 SVKTIKGTADVKLT
+693 SVQTIPGTADVNLT
-707 SQIGSPEM
+707 SQVGSPEM

-723 MASFGIS
+723 MASFGIT

-762 LDKSYR
+762 LDKYYR
-768 QNTSTL
+768 QDTSTL
-774 AEITFRTPQGDMVR
+774 AEITFRAPQGDTVR

-811 AVWVKAQVV
+811 AVWVKAQAV
-820 GRPVGSIGNDIERI
+820 GRPVGSIGKEIERI
-834 IANLKKSGIMPAT
+834 MANMKKKGFMPAT
-847 VSYAYDSDLKRQ
+847 VSIAYDSDLKRQ
-859 KESNSTLMLSFLV
+859 GESNSTLALSFLV

-881 VALYDSYIW
+881 VALYDSWLW

-904 ALFALAITGK
+904 ALFALAFTGK

-945 RLEGMEL
+945 RIEGMEL
-952 SEAIIEAAKDRLRPI
+952 TASILEAAKERLRPI

-1022 REPGKFID
+1022 SEPKKFVG
-1030 WIIRQTMKFIEWFN
+1030 RVETLSRKFAA
-1044 SIFMKS
+1044 
-1050 FVLKGKR
+1050 LKQKL

>member
-1 MTLTELSIKRPT
+1 MTLTELAIKRPT
-13 LLVVLFTVLG
+13 LIVVIFTVLG
-23 ILGLFSYQQLQYELL
+23 ILGFFSYQQLQYELL

-46 TVSIRYPG
+46 SVSIRYPG
-54 ASPSE
+54 ASPAE

-88 MSIVAIEFSNSANIE
+88 LSVVAIEFSNSANIE

-125 APVITRFALDEAPVL
+125 APVITRFALDEVPVL

-148 PDTDFYQ
+148 PDAEFYQ
-155 MLKDNIQPQLASVA
+155 LLKDNIKPLLASVG

-176 LGGREREIRVNI
+176 LGGREREIRVNV
-188 DLERLQS
+188 DLARLQS
-195 YSLTIPDVLKE
+195 YGLTVSDVFKE
-206 VGKANLDFPTGKIDD
+206 VGKANNDFPTGKIDD
-221 RDRQFVV
+221 SDRQFVV
-228 RLAGKFTN
+228 RLAGKFTS
-236 LEELKALILRS
+236 LEELKNLVLRS
-247 SSFGPVAL
+247 TSSGNVAL

-273 VNGRSAVGIMVM
+273 VNGQSAVGIMIM

-294 VSRLTRAALSRLTVL
+294 VSRLARVALLKLEKL
-309 YHDRN
+309 YSTSH
-314 LSFDIAQDASTFT
+314 LHFDIAQDASTFT
-327 IEAVTAVQHD
+327 LEAVTAVQHD
-337 LMLAVLLV
+337 LLLAILLV

-377 YMFGF
+377 YLFGF

-413 LERGEEPRQAALIGR
+413 LERGEEPRTAALAGR

-433 TALSITLVDVVV
+433 TALSITMVDVVV

-494 FSGKNLPEKFA
+494 FSGKNAVEKFA
-505 IAFEGNF
+505 IAFEDNF
-512 QRFRQSYLDILQWSL
+512 QRMRQGYIELLQWSL
-527 RNPYKVFF
+527 RNPRKVFF
-535 SAIVL
+535 SAIL
-540 LVASF
+540 LLFLSF
-545 SLLVFG
+545 LLPFFG

-572 EPGTPLAETN
+572 EPGTTLQETN
-582 RLTRSVERRLTAM
+582 RLTRSVERRLSSMA
-595 PEVKKV
+595 EVKKV
-601 MVNVGSSNEGFLNQ
+601 MVNVGASTEGFFNQ

-621 EINVKLSPKE
+621 ELNVRLTPKDE
-631 DRTRSTDAIMQ
+631 RTRSTDTIMQ
-642 AIRIN
+642 AIRVN

-652 GLKANIN
+652 GLKASIN

-671 VAVILSGPLRSQVT
+671 VAVIISGPLRSQVT
-685 RVAETLRD
+685 RVAEALRD
-693 SVKTIKGTADVKLT
+693 SIKTISGTADIKLT
-707 SQIGSPEM
+707 SQVGSPEM
-715 RIVVDREK
+715 RVVVDREK
-723 MASFGIS
+723 MASFGLS
-730 IADVGAALRTAY
+730 INDVGAALRTAY

-762 LDKSYR
+762 LDKYYR
-768 QNTSTL
+768 QDTSTL
-774 AEITFRTPQGDMVR
+774 SEITFRTPQGDMVR

-820 GRPVGSIGNDIERI
+820 GRPVGSIGKEIERVM
-834 IANLKKSGIMPAT
+834 ANMKKNGLMPST
-847 VSYAYDSDLKRQ
+847 VSYAYESDLKRQ
-859 KESNSTLMLSFLV
+859 GESNSTLLLSFLV

-881 VALYDSYIW
+881 VALYDSWVW

-904 ALFALAITGK
+904 ALFALALTGK

-945 RLEGMEL
+945 RDEGMEL
-952 SEAIIEAAKDRLRPI
+952 TAAILEAAKERLRPI

-982 LSGSSGSEWKS
+982 LSQSSGSEWKS
-993 GLAVALVGGLA
+993 GLSVALVGGLF

-1022 REPGKFID
+1022 KVRGKFS
-1030 WIIRQTMKFIEWFN
+1030 R
-1044 SIFMKS
+1044 
-1050 FVLKGKR
+1050 LKKTRAV

>member
-1 MTLTELSIKRPT
+1 
-13 LLVVLFTVLG
+13 
-23 ILGLFSYQQLQYELL
+23 
-38 PKMTPPVV
+38 MTPPVV

-54 ASPSE
+54 AAPGE

-88 MSIVAIEFSNSANIE
+88 LSVVAIEFSNSANIE

-119 FPTEAK
+119 FPDQAK
-125 APVITRFALDEAPVL
+125 PPVITRFALDEVPVL

-148 PDTDFYQ
+148 SDTDFYR
-155 MLKDNIQPQLASVA
+155 MLKNDIKPLLSSVA

-188 DLERLQS
+188 DLHRLQS
-195 YSLTIPDVLKE
+195 YSMTVPDVLKE

-236 LEELKALILRS
+236 LEELQNLVLRS
-247 SSFGPVAL
+247 SGSGTVTL
-255 RDVAEVEDGFK
+255 RDVAEVEDGFR

-294 VSRLTRAALSRLTVL
+294 VSRLTRITLTRLEKL
-309 YHDRN
+309 YKTSN
-314 LSFDIAQDASTFT
+314 LSFDVAQDASTFT
-327 IEAVTAVQHD
+327 LDAVTAVQHD

-364 SIPTSLV
+364 SIPTSLI
-371 TTFIGM
+371 TTFTGM
-377 YMFGF
+377 YLFGF

-413 LERGEEPRQAALIGR
+413 IERGEEPRNAALAGR

-494 FSGKNLPEKFA
+494 LSGKNPFEAFA
-505 IAFEGNF
+505 IAFERNF
-512 QRFRQSYLDILQWSL
+512 QNFRQKYLDILQWSL
-527 RNPYKVFF
+527 LNPRKVFF
-535 SAIVL
+535 SATL
-540 LVASF
+540 LLAASF

-551 FIGGEFISVS
+551 RIGGEFIEVS
-561 DRGEFAVKLEL
+561 DRGEFSVLMEL
-572 EPGTPLAETN
+572 EPGTNLEETN
-582 RLTRSVERRLTAM
+582 RLTRMVERRLSSM
-595 PEVKKV
+595 PEVKKLL
-601 MVNVGSSNEGFLNQ
+601 VNVGSSSEGFFNQ
-615 SADNIS
+615 SADNVS
-621 EINVKLSPKE
+621 ELNVRLTPKE
-631 DRTRSTDAIMQ
+631 DRIRSTGDIMQ
-642 AIRIN
+642 AVRKS
-647 LQDIA
+647 LKDIP
-652 GLKANIN
+652 GLKASIN

-671 VAVILSGPLRSQVT
+671 VVVILSGPLRSDVT
-685 RVAETLRD
+685 RVAEALKD
-693 SVKTIKGTADVKLT
+693 SVKTIPGTADVKLT
-707 SQIGSPEM
+707 SRVGNPEM

-723 MASFGIS
+723 MASFGLS

-748 KYRDGSDEYDIRVM
+748 KYRDGGDEYDIRVM
-762 LDKSYR
+762 LDRFFR

-774 AEITFRTPQGDMVR
+774 ADITFRTPQGDLVK
-788 LGQFVTFEQDRGYTQ
+788 LGQFVTFEQDRGYTM

-811 AVWVKAQVV
+811 SVWVKAQAI
-820 GRPVGSIGNDIERI
+820 GRPVGSIGQDIERI
-834 IANLKKSGIMPAT
+834 MGNMKKSGLMPPT
-847 VSYAYDSDLKRQ
+847 MTYAYESDLKRQ
-859 KESNSTLMLSFLV
+859 GESFSTLLMAFFV

-881 VALYDSYIW
+881 VALYDSYVW

-904 ALFALAITGK
+904 ALFALAFTGK

-938 VDFINKF
+938 VDFVNKF

-952 SEAIIEAAKDRLRPI
+952 TESIIEAAKERLRPI

-982 LSGSSGSEWKS
+982 FSASSGSEWKS

-1022 REPGKFID
+1022 KLRTRMSAFRWGKG
-1030 WIIRQTMKFIEWFN
+1030 TEN
-1044 SIFMKS
+1044 A
-1050 FVLKGKR
+1050 